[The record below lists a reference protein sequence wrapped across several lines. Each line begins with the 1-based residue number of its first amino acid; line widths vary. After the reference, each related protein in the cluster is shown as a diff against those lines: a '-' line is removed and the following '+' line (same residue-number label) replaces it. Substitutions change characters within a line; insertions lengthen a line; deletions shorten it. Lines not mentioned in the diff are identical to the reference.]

1 MPENPLRLL
10 MNPSSVAVVGA
21 SNDFRKMGTIQA
33 LSILQ
38 DGYSGDVYFI
48 HRKEKT
54 VLGRPAFPTAADL
67 PKAPDLAVLIVPSS
81 SIAGLLADFGSVGTK
96 RAIIIT
102 AGFKETGSAG
112 RGMEEK
118 IKAVARQYGIRFVGP
133 NCLGIINSENSLN
146 TTVAPFTTGP
156 GRLGFA
162 SQSGTYVTQALPYL
176 RKNGIRYSKAISL
189 GNEADIDLVDALEY
203 LGEDEQTRAVILY
216 IEGIRDGRRFVE
228 VARRIT
234 KHKPV
239 VAQYVGGS
247 ASGARAGA
255 SHTGSM
261 SGPDFLY
268 DGIFKQAGI
277 LRVPTIEDLY
287 AHGWTLAT
295 QPPLRGRRVGVVT
308 NSGGPGTGIAYMCD
322 REGLEVPHF
331 SESLQR
337 DIRPLI
343 EAHAS
348 AANPVDLTF
357 DLGMRKL
364 AVTLPEMIMK
374 SGEVDALILHGVMHS
389 GFMVE
394 IFEHLRGYLQG
405 VSYEAFLKGTR
416 SVKEEAFQLPGKHTF
431 PFLISSFFDDTDDCT
446 RGYLD
451 AGVPVFR
458 SPENAARALGSLHRY
473 RLIRERVLSNA
484 PPLPQ
489 AKPAAL
495 EILGRAKAEGRGAL
509 DEFEA
514 KRLLAAYGLPV
525 TREAKALTRD
535 DAVEAAERIHYPV
548 AVKACS
554 WEILHKS
561 GRGLIAL
568 DLKNEAQVQEAF
580 DGIQKQAGK
589 PTPVLVQEM
598 VSGSREFLAGM
609 VRFPGFAPCVVFGL
623 GGVWTEIHRDTTLRQ
638 APLSDSD
645 AAEMLA
651 DLRSSRLLGEYRGMP
666 EVKRGALAGI
676 LQAVG
681 TIALLHPEIAEID
694 INPVIIRGADPVAAD
709 ALIGLKAEG

>member
-10 MNPSSVAVVGA
+10 MNPRSVAVVGA
-21 SNDFRKMGTIQA
+21 SNDFTKMGTIQA

-38 DGYSGDVYFI
+38 DGYLGEVYFV
-48 HRKEKT
+48 HRTEKT

-67 PKAPDLAVLIVPSS
+67 PGTPDLAVLIVPSS
-81 SIAGLLADFGSVGTK
+81 SIADLLEDFGSIGTK

-102 AGFKETGSAG
+102 AGFRETGSAG
-112 RGMEEK
+112 RSMEEK
-118 IKAVARQYGIRFVGP
+118 IKSVANQYGIRFVGP

-156 GRLGFA
+156 GLLGFA
-162 SQSGTYVTQALPYL
+162 SQSGTYVTQVLPYL

-203 LGEDEQTRAVILY
+203 LGEDEQTRAIILY
-216 IEGIRDGRRFVE
+216 IEGIRNGRRFVE
-228 VARRIT
+228 AARRIT
-234 KHKPV
+234 RHKPV

-247 ASGARAGA
+247 AAGARAGA

-295 QPPLRGRRVGVVT
+295 QPPLRGKRVGVVT
-308 NSGGPGTGIAYMCD
+308 NSGGPGTAIAYTCD
-322 REGLEVPHF
+322 QTGLEVSRF
-331 SESLQR
+331 SESLQSE
-337 DIRPLI
+337 IRPLI

-357 DLGMRKL
+357 DLSMQKL

-374 SGEVDALILHGVMHS
+374 SGEVDAVILHGVMHS

-394 IFEHLRGYLQG
+394 IFEHLRGYLKG
-405 VSYEAFLKGTR
+405 LSYDDFLRGTG
-416 SVKEEAFQLPGKHTF
+416 SVKEDAFRLPSKYPI
-431 PFLISSFFDDTDDCT
+431 PFLVSSFFDEGDDCT

-473 RLIRERVLSNA
+473 RLVRERVLSEA
-484 PPLPQ
+484 PVLPE

-495 EILGRAKAEGRGAL
+495 EILGRAKDEGRNAL
-509 DEFEA
+509 DECEA
-514 KRLLAAYGLPV
+514 KQVLAAYGVPV
-525 TREAKALTRD
+525 SREEKTLTREE
-535 DAVEAAERIHYPV
+535 AVEAAQRIRYPV

-554 WEILHKS
+554 CEILHKS

-568 DLKNEAQVQEAF
+568 NLENALQVKEAF
-580 DGIQKQAGK
+580 DGIQKAAGK

-598 VSGSREFLAGM
+598 ISADREFLVGM
-609 VRFPGFAPCVVFGL
+609 TRFPGFAPCVVFGL
-623 GGVWTEIHRDTTLRQ
+623 GGVWTELHRDATLRQ

-645 AAEMLA
+645 AAEMPS
-651 DLRSSRLLGEYRGMP
+651 DLRSSRLLGAYRGMP
-666 EVKRGALAGI
+666 EVNPGALALI

-694 INPVIIRGADPVAAD
+694 INPVMIRGADPVAAD
-709 ALIGLKAEG
+709 ALMVLG

>member
-10 MNPSSVAVVGA
+10 MNPRSVAVVGA
-21 SNDFRKMGTIQA
+21 SNDFTKMGTIQA
-33 LSILQ
+33 LSILE
-38 DGYSGDVYFI
+38 DGYSGDVYCI

-67 PKAPDLAVLIVPSS
+67 PQAPDLAVLIVPSS
-81 SIAGLLADFGSVGTK
+81 SIASLLEDFGKIGTK

-112 RGMEEK
+112 RSMEEK
-118 IKAVARQYGIRFVGP
+118 IKSVAKRYGIRFVGP

-162 SQSGTYVTQALPYL
+162 SQSGTYVTQVLPYL

-189 GNEADIDLVDALEY
+189 GNEADVDLVDALEY

-234 KHKPV
+234 RHKPV
-239 VAQYVGGS
+239 VAQYVGGTI
-247 ASGARAGA
+247 SGARAGA

-287 AHGWTLAT
+287 AHGWALAT
-295 QPPLRGRRVGVVT
+295 QPPLRGKRVGVVT
-308 NSGGPGTGIAYMCD
+308 NSGGPGTAIAYMCD
-322 REGLEVPHF
+322 REGLEVPRF
-331 SESLQR
+331 SEGLQKG
-337 DIRPLI
+337 IRPLI

-357 DLGMRKL
+357 DLSMQKL

-374 SGEVDALILHGVMHS
+374 SGEVDALILHGVMHA

-416 SVKEEAFQLPGKHTF
+416 SVKEDAFQLPGKYPL

-484 PPLPQ
+484 PPPSQ
-489 AKPAAL
+489 ARPAAL
-495 EILGRAKAEGRGAL
+495 EILERAKAEGRGAL
-509 DEFEA
+509 DECEA
-514 KRLLAAYGLPV
+514 KQVLAAYGVPI
-525 TREAKALTRD
+525 TREVKALTRD
-535 DAVEAAERIHYPV
+535 DAVEAAERIRYPV

-568 DLKNEAQVQEAF
+568 DLENEEQVKKAF
-580 DGIQKQAGK
+580 DGIQKAAGK

-598 VSGSREFLAGM
+598 VFGNREFLAGM
-609 VRFPGFAPCVVFGL
+609 TRFPGFAPCVVFGL
-623 GGVWTEIHRDTTLRQ
+623 GGVWTEIHRDMTLRQ

-645 AAEMLA
+645 AAEMMNE
-651 DLRSSRLLGEYRGMP
+651 LRSSRLLGEYRGMP
-666 EVKRGALAGI
+666 EVKRKALAGI

-694 INPVIIRGADPVAAD
+694 INPVMIRGDEPVAAD
-709 ALIGLKAEG
+709 ALIGLKF

>member
-10 MNPSSVAVVGA
+10 MNPRSIAVVGA

-38 DGYSGDVYFI
+38 DGYSGDVFFI

-54 VLGRPAFPTAADL
+54 VLGRPAFPAAADL

-81 SIAGLLADFGSVGTK
+81 SIAGLLADFGAIGTK

-112 RGMEEK
+112 RSMEEK
-118 IKAVARQYGIRFVGP
+118 IKSVASRHGIRFVGP

-234 KHKPV
+234 PRKPV

-255 SHTGSM
+255 SHTGAM

-287 AHGWTLAT
+287 AHGRSLAT

-322 REGLEVPHF
+322 HEGLEVPRF

-374 SGEVDALILHGVMHS
+374 SGEVDALILHGIMHS

-394 IFEHLRGYLQG
+394 IFEHLRDYLQG

-416 SVKEEAFQLPGKHTF
+416 SVKEDAFQLPGKYPF

-458 SPENAARALGSLHRY
+458 SPENAARALGSLHRC

-484 PPLPQ
+484 PPLSQ
-489 AKPAAL
+489 AQPAAL

-509 DEFEA
+509 DECEA
-514 KRLLAAYGLPV
+514 KQVLAAYGVPV
-525 TREAKALTRD
+525 TREVKAVTCD
-535 DAVEAAERIHYPV
+535 DAVEAAKQIRYPV

-568 DLKNEAQVQEAF
+568 NLKKEAQVQEAF
-580 DGIQKQAGK
+580 DGIQKAAGK

-598 VSGSREFLAGM
+598 VFGSREFLVGM
-609 VRFPGFAPCVVFGL
+609 TRFPGFAPCVVFGL
-623 GGVWTEIHRDTTLRQ
+623 GGVWTEIHRDMTLRQ
-638 APLSDSD
+638 SPLSDSD

-694 INPVIIRGADPVAAD
+694 INPVMIRGDEPVAAD
-709 ALIGLKAEG
+709 ALIGLKAED